1 MKFDIKV
8 NNQCENMKTCT
19 LILRVG
25 TAISEHVVHW
35 GSRHSVTH
43 SIHLVPLFYL
53 WQFLSEKVKHHRVL
67 VCSEHFLQFVIT
79 CRNFWDVGHG
89 DEFLGLT
96 STKLVE
102 FISSDE
108 LQVEREEI
116 VFQAVMRWFNHNP
129 EQRRADFH
137 KVCLLKIQLIL

>member
-1 MKFDIKV
+1 VFY
-8 NNQCENMKTCT
+8 THT
-19 LILRVG
+19 LCFI
-25 TAISEHVVHW
+25 
-35 GSRHSVTH
+35 
-43 SIHLVPLFYL
+43 L
-53 WQFLSEKVKHHRVL
+53 WQFLSEKVKHHQVV
-67 VCSEHFLQFVIT
+67 VCLEHFIKFVIT

-116 VFQAVMRWFNHNP
+116 VFQTVMRWFNHSP
-129 EQRRADFH
+129 EQRRTDFH
-137 KVCLLKIQLIL
+137 KVRLLLTQLIL

>member
-1 MKFDIKV
+1 M
-8 NNQCENMKTCT
+8 C
-19 LILRVG
+19 
-25 TAISEHVVHW
+25 
-35 GSRHSVTH
+35 
-43 SIHLVPLFYL
+43 SIHLLSLFYF
-53 WQFLSEKVKHHRVL
+53 WQFLSEKVKHHPVL
-67 VCSEHFLQFVIT
+67 VCSENFLWFLIT

-96 STKLVE
+96 SAKLVE

-116 VFQAVMRWFNHNP
+116 VFQAVMRWFNYNP

-137 KVCLLKIQLIL
+137 KVRLLRIQLTV

>member
-1 MKFDIKV
+1 M
-8 NNQCENMKTCT
+8 
-19 LILRVG
+19 
-25 TAISEHVVHW
+25 
-35 GSRHSVTH
+35 
-43 SIHLVPLFYL
+43 
-53 WQFLSEKVKHHRVL
+53 SEKLKHHQVL

-137 KVCLLKIQLIL
+137 KVRLLKIQLILYILQDLANAGH